1 MPFPNDDLLDYMGYR
16 NMVVED
22 EIEQCLSAVHAGEDS
37 IFIDSGDFTDE
48 ELLHIQEELQRRLE
62 NQ

>member
-22 EIEQCLSAVHAGEDS
+22 EIEQCLSGARAGDNS
-37 IFIDSGDFTDE
+37 IFIDSADFTNE
-48 ELLHIQEELQRRLE
+48 ELLHIQKEVRRRLE
-62 NQ
+62 NE